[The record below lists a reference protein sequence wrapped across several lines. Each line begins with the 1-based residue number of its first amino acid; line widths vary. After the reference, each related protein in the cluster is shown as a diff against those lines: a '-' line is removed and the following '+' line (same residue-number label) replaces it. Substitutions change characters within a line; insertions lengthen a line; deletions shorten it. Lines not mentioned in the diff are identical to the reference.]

1 MKTEEEKQTWVTP
14 EIVDL
19 DVMETKSKP
28 NFSIN
33 EISGSVST
41 YANQS

>member
-19 DVMETKSKP
+19 DVRETKSGTTTFDYED
-28 NFSIN
+28 FSIDAFH
-33 EISGSVST
+33 S
-41 YANQS
+41 

>member
-19 DVMETKSKP
+19 DVRETKSGTDEFDTEETYSFP
-28 NFSIN
+28 FS
-33 EISGSVST
+33 
-41 YANQS
+41 

>member
-19 DVMETKSKP
+19 DVRETKS
-28 NFSIN
+28 
-33 EISGSVST
+33 GSTETDTETIFEHLLS
-41 YANQS
+41 

>member
-19 DVMETKSKP
+19 DVKETKAK
-28 NFSIN
+28 
-33 EISGSVST
+33 GGVT
-41 YANQS
+41 YEKELSPYTGNS

>member
-19 DVMETKSKP
+19 DIRETEGGKTETDTENEFEFP
-28 NFSIN
+28 FS
-33 EISGSVST
+33 
-41 YANQS
+41 

>member
-19 DVMETKSKP
+19 DVRETKSGEVEEVVEDE
-28 NFSIN
+28 NFFP
-33 EISGSVST
+33 VS
-41 YANQS
+41 

>member
-19 DVMETKSKP
+19 DVRETKAKGTE
-28 NFSIN
+28 F
-33 EISGSVST
+33 EDELGY
-41 YANQS
+41 YAAQS